1 MQCDLPSQIIFKSHP
16 VAENIKSQTGPE
28 VSVLKNLLDYNCS
41 ALLRSGSG
49 VEIVIITLCLFFII
63 LRSVPTVFFK
73 VLDLDQKRETQLSVP
88 CGEIIALRVN
98 LFSKWDNF

>member
-28 VSVLKNLLDYNCS
+28 NVLKNLLDYNCS